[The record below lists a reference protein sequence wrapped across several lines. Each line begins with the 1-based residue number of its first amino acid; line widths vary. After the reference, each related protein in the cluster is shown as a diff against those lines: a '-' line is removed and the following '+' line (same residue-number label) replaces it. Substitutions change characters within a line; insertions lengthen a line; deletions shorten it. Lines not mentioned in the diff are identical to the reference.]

1 MQFVYQPKR
10 KKSRD
15 GKGDSIASPLY
26 RGRYRL
32 AGMASF
38 VDIPLHTTDRQVAE
52 KMLKEIIVDLQK
64 EASGLIPK
72 RSVREA
78 QQKPLLAHLKD
89 YVTDLEV
96 CGRDD
101 EYTSHVNYRAR
112 IIFEA
117 LGWTTVAHLD
127 PDGFR
132 QWQAGQSRSK
142 SAKTLNEYR
151 NTLRSFCNWMLRNRR
166 ITENPF
172 KLLPGLT
179 VEGRERYVRRA
190 LSQDETAR
198 LLAVSGDRSLA
209 YLVAVRTGLRRTE
222 LDTLAW
228 GDLSLDTE
236 DPTVAVRAENAKN
249 RRRQSLPLRPEVAE
263 ALRNIRPAGWAKK
276 DIVFPNGVPTMDIF
290 KKDLA
295 AAKIPYEDDEGR
307 VVDFHSLRKTLCTD
321 LCRSEVSPWQAMRL
335 MRHSDIKL
343 TVKNYSDEKQMELRK
358 ALGKLPA
365 LGTRG
370 AAVSP
375 PAAPAIT
382 Q

>member
-1 MQFVYQPKR
+1 
-10 KKSRD
+10 
-15 GKGDSIASPLY
+15 
-26 RGRYRL
+26 
-32 AGMASF
+32 
-38 VDIPLHTTDRQVAE
+38 
-52 KMLKEIIVDLQK
+52 
-64 EASGLIPK
+64 
-72 RSVREA
+72 
-78 QQKPLLAHLKD
+78 
-89 YVTDLEV
+89 
-96 CGRDD
+96 
-101 EYTSHVNYRAR
+101 
-112 IIFEA
+112 
-117 LGWTTVAHLD
+117 LD

-132 QWQAGQSRSK
+132 QWQAGQMRSK
-142 SAKTLNEYR
+142 SPKTLNEYR
-151 NTLRSFCNWMLRNRR
+151 NTLRSLCNWMLRNRR

-179 VEGRERYVRRA
+179 VAGKERYVRRA
-190 LSQDETAR
+190 LSQAETAR
-198 LLAVSGDRSLA
+198 LLAASGERWLA
-209 YLVAVRTGLRRTE
+209 YLTAVRTGLRRTE

-236 DPTVAVRAENAKN
+236 DTTVAVRAENAKN

-263 ALRNIRPAGWAKK
+263 ALKKIRPADWTKN
-276 DIVFPNGVPTMDIF
+276 DLVFPCGVPNMDMF

-295 AAKIPYEDDEGR
+295 AARIAYEDDEGR

-321 LCRSEVSPWQAMRL
+321 LCRSEVSPWKAMRL

-343 TVKNYSDEKQMELRK
+343 TVKDYSDEKQMELRE

-365 LGTRG
+365 LGARG